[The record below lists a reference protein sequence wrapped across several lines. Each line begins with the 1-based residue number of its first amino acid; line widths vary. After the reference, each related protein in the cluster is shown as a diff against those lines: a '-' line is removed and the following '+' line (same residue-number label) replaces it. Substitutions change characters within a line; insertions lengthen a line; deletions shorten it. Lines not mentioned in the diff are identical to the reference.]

1 MFSVAS
7 QKVLA
12 AYNNYKSS
20 IVNRNNKEKF
30 QQQLAAAKAK
40 ATATL
45 NKLQS
50 AFAPSQQIR
59 QSFRSLNEIEQA
71 RQAAL
76 AQVAANPPS
85 SGGSSRPSNIQQQA
99 QEFYLSLIHI

>member
-1 MFSVAS
+1 MSSPAS
-7 QKVLA
+7 LKILA

-59 QSFRSLNEIEQA
+59 QNFRSLNEIEAA
-71 RQAAL
+71 RQSAL
-76 AQVAANPPS
+76 AEVAAKRSS
-85 SGGSSRPSNIQQQA
+85 SGGGSSSSNFQQQA
-99 QEFYLSLIHI
+99 Q